1 MGLMVNDSSLWE
13 SGFQVVGGLLWFA
26 NLSRFTPAPP
36 GRLFCWGVVLRGP
49 ALSYRSLPL
58 RGDSR
63 LTLDSIRGDFTMH
76 LAQFSKKPELVEIC
90 LSCYSRPPFPYSHV
104 AGRF

>member
-13 SGFQVVGGLLWFA
+13 PGFQVVGGLLRFA

-36 GRLFCWGVVLRGP
+36 GQF
-49 ALSYRSLPL
+49 Y
-58 RGDSR
+58 
-63 LTLDSIRGDFTMH
+63 TH
-76 LAQFSKKPELVEIC
+76 LKQFSKKPELVEIC
-90 LSCYSRPPFPYSHV
+90 LSCYSPQPFPYSHV